1 MVCKT
6 RSLDSRTQ
14 NIIMTTKT
22 ITDQTGIVGFLTEIQ
37 LQPDSVLVFQLP
49 RETRMLSNIY
59 VETALDSIKAALP
72 PGKIAMVIG
81 ADVNIYELAGPDAV
95 SLKLKG
101 II

>member
-6 RSLDSRTQ
+6 RSLGSRTQ
-14 NIIMTTKT
+14 DIIMTTKT
-22 ITDQTGIVGFLTEIQ
+22 ITDHSGTVGFLTEFQ
-37 LQPDSVLVFQLP
+37 TQSDSVLVFQLP

-59 VETALDSIKAALP
+59 VETALNSIRAALP
-72 PGKIAMVIG
+72 PGKTAMVIG